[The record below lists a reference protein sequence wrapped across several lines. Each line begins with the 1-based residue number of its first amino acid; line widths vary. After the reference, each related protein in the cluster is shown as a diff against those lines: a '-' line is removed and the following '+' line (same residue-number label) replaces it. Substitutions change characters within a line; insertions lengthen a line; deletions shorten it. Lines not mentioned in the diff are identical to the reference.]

1 MGQSESSDTRLM
13 YANVMDFAIK
23 IRPPD
28 KMNIINA
35 GRDVVSIFQEILNSE
50 CLISC
55 QRFKHQS
62 STFKMYI
69 KGYPFSHQGKST
81 LYFKVVFLKILDRLY
96 QSLEMVP
103 FISSDLSLINDTS
116 TIFFKKVKKVD
127 QSGKYACIAPS
138 GIDSLYL
145 LSLPSNAV
153 KNIIEEVD
161 NSWGIYSEVEEKI
174 SNCFKIKMNG
184 SPWGPGGKGEK
195 ATKIRRLLLKIFA
208 IMKSSQYRY
217 VTNINMKGTTDN
229 LFFRFDPT
237 LVPDN
242 NLAFVLYLSKKN
254 RLRFIDGPENVTTQI
269 KNTIN
274 QFWSG
279 GVTCERIYNDA
290 LEFKISGCPWS
301 AHSYAAANSRMLTSI
316 ILKEIRNLGY
326 QTIATLDIS
335 RRSDDKSIFVFGGGS
350 GFQISPDLNIKWTC
364 LYFCGRNKLMLVGVH
379 EDVVSILQDCLK
391 PLKEDN
397 GKKEGDIYLWKFTSN
412 VFSYGNNSSKEIFCI
427 ILLSIYRRMQA
438 IGWFLTSS
446 ADVSSKTIERNDTRE
461 SYDAH
466 SWYFLCTTSAS
477 SKKSKWCVAPRLTA
491 HINRGIK
498 SCGILSFHIIPKMSP
513 LKESGSETPRG
524 PTLNPLILQL

>member
-1 MGQSESSDTRLM
+1 MGLWEYGTDCITINLCKESIKSGTNDGSRIQRTYAISLLEERDSSFRRSMTLGIRSWAEVPLIKMGQSESSDTRLM

-23 IRPPD
+23 
-28 KMNIINA
+28 
-35 GRDVVSIFQEILNSE
+35 NS
-50 CLISC
+50 
-55 QRFKHQS
+55 
-62 STFKMYI
+62 
-69 KGYPFSHQGKST
+69 
-81 LYFKVVFLKILDRLY
+81 
-96 QSLEMVP
+96 
-103 FISSDLSLINDTS
+103 TS
-116 TIFFKKVKKVD
+116 RQDEYNKCWT
-127 QSGKYACIAPS
+127 
-138 GIDSLYL
+138 
-145 LSLPSNAV
+145 LPSNAV

-397 GKKEGDIYLWKFTSN
+397 GKKRRGHLSLEVYYHEEIY
-412 VFSYGNNSSKEIFCI
+412 V
-427 ILLSIYRRMQA
+427 
-438 IGWFLTSS
+438 
-446 ADVSSKTIERNDTRE
+446 VSLFD
-461 SYDAH
+461 
-466 SWYFLCTTSAS
+466 L
-477 SKKSKWCVAPRLTA
+477 
-491 HINRGIK
+491 
-498 SCGILSFHIIPKMSP
+498 
-513 LKESGSETPRG
+513 ESGSENTGRANFKPSKTAIISSSYFEAHCYRTPRTERPRPKDDAIPSIFNG
-524 PTLNPLILQL
+524 IQELLQKRNLAKEFTMYCTKKKV